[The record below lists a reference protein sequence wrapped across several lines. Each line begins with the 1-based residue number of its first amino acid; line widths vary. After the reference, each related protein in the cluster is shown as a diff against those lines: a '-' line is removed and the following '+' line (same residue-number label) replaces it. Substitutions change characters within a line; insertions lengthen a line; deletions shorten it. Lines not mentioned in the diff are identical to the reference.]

1 MKNIAFYIASR
12 YLLSRKGSTAVTF
25 ITWLAAGAMTVAV
38 TAMFVIISV
47 FSGLEDLNKD
57 LISNLH
63 ADLTLKSTTGKTM
76 KDFDRISSIL
86 KNNKDISHFSRVIE
100 EKVYISYNGKGDI
113 AYLRGVDSA
122 YTQVNPIDK
131 DVFYGSY
138 PSFKYSNEVLM
149 ENSLDNRLSI
159 PVPSK
164 TSSATLFMP
173 KPGTGIINKEE
184 DIYNK
189 KDILVTGVFPGK
201 DQLDNY
207 IIAPV
212 ELTEEL
218 LGLPKHS
225 AYQVV
230 IKLKNPENADAVKQ
244 QLMSSLGE
252 PIRGEKAPS
261 GQKIEI
267 KTKQEENAAFWKM
280 INTEKLFI
288 YLIFALVIFITTFNL
303 AGAIIIL
310 QLDKKEQ
317 AKSLVSLGFPLSHLR
332 QVYFYTGVLIV
343 ILGIVSGL
351 ILGTVLCYFQQY
363 TEFFRANETL
373 PFPVKIVGK
382 NYLTV
387 SVTAALL
394 GFGISWVFSKISKDY
409 ITKN

>member
-1 MKNIAFYIASR
+1 LKNIAFYIASR
-12 YLLSRKGSTAVTF
+12 YLLSKKGSTAVTF
-25 ITWLAAGAMTVAV
+25 ITWLAVGAMTVAV

-47 FSGLEDLNKD
+47 FSGLEDLNKE

-63 ADLTLKSTTGKTM
+63 ADLTIKSSSGKTL
-76 KDFDRISSIL
+76 KDFDKINSVL
-86 KNNKDISHFSRVIE
+86 KNNKEISNFSRVIE

-122 YTQVNPIDK
+122 YTKVNPINK
-131 DVFYGSY
+131 YVFYGAY

-159 PVPSK
+159 PVPS
-164 TSSATLFMP
+164 SSDYATIFMP

-189 KDILVTGVFPGK
+189 KDILVSGVFAGK

-218 LGLPKHS
+218 LNLPKHS
-225 AYQVV
+225 AYQIV
-230 IKLKNPENADAVKQ
+230 IKLKNPENTDSVKQ
-244 QLMSSLGE
+244 QLISSLG
-252 PIRGEKAPS
+252 KN
-261 GQKIEI
+261 IEV
-267 KTKQEENAAFWKM
+267 KTKEEENAAFWKM

-317 AKSLVSLGFPLSHLR
+317 AKSLISLGFPLSHLR

-343 ILGIVSGL
+343 VLGIISGL
-351 ILGTVLCYFQQY
+351 LIGTGLCYFQQF
-363 TEFFRANETL
+363 TEFFKANETL

-382 NYLTV
+382 NYITV
-387 SVTAALL
+387 AVTASLF
-394 GFGISWVFSKISKDY
+394 GFGISWAFSKISKDY

>member
-12 YLLSRKGSTAVTF
+12 YLLSKKGSTAVTF
-25 ITWLAAGAMTVAV
+25 ITWLAVGAMTVAV

-63 ADLTLKSTTGKTM
+63 ADLTIKSSSGKTI
-76 KDFDRISSIL
+76 KNLSKIDEILKKEKEISS
-86 KNNKDISHFSRVIE
+86 FSKVIE
-100 EKVYISYNGKGDI
+100 EKIYISYNGKGDI

-122 YTQVNPIDK
+122 YTKVNPIDK

-138 PSFKYSNEVLM
+138 PSFDYSNEVLM

-159 PVPSK
+159 PVA
-164 TSSATLFMP
+164 SSSNYATLFMP

-207 IIAPV
+207 IISPI

-218 LGLPKHS
+218 LSLPKNS
-225 AYQVV
+225 AYQIV
-230 IKLKNPENADAVKQ
+230 IKLKNPDNTDAVKQ
-244 QLMSSLGE
+244 KLLSSLG
-252 PIRGEKAPS
+252 KN
-261 GQKIEI
+261 IEI
-267 KTKQEENAAFWKM
+267 KTKEEENAAFWKM

-317 AKSLVSLGFPLSHLR
+317 AKSLISLGFPLSHLR
-332 QVYFYTGVLIV
+332 RIYFYTGGLIV
-343 ILGIVSGL
+343 ILGIISGL
-351 ILGTVLCYFQQY
+351 ILGTALCYFQLY
-363 TEFFRANETL
+363 TEFFKANETL
-373 PFPVKIVGK
+373 PFPVRIVGK
-382 NYLTV
+382 NYFTV
-387 SVTAALL
+387 AITASLF
-394 GFGISWVFSKISKDY
+394 GFIISWVFSKISKEY

>member
-12 YLLSRKGSTAVTF
+12 YLLSKKGSTAVTF
-25 ITWLAAGAMTVAV
+25 ITWLAVGAMTVAV

-47 FSGLEDLNKD
+47 FSGLEDLNKE

-63 ADLTLKSTTGKTM
+63 ADLTIKSNSGKTL
-76 KDFDRISSIL
+76 KDFDNINTIL
-86 KNNKDISHFSRVIE
+86 KNNKEISHFSRVIE

-122 YTQVNPIDK
+122 YTKVNPIDK
-131 DVFYGSY
+131 DIFYGAY
-138 PSFKYSNEVLM
+138 PGFKYSNEVLM

-159 PVPSK
+159 PVPSN
-164 TSSATLFMP
+164 SDYATLFMP

-207 IIAPV
+207 IIAPI

-218 LGLPKHS
+218 LNLPKHS
-225 AYQVV
+225 AYQIV
-230 IKLKNPENADAVKQ
+230 IKLKNPDNTNLVKQ
-244 QLMSSLGE
+244 QLLSSLG
-252 PIRGEKAPS
+252 KNVD
-261 GQKIEI
+261 I
-267 KTKQEENAAFWKM
+267 KTKEEENAAFWKM

-310 QLDKKEQ
+310 QLDKKQQ
-317 AKSLVSLGFPLSHLR
+317 AKSLVSLGLPLSHLR
-332 QVYFYTGVLIV
+332 QIYFYTGILIV
-343 ILGIVSGL
+343 VLGIISGL
-351 ILGTVLCYFQQY
+351 ILGTALCFFQQY
-363 TEFFRANETL
+363 TEFFKANETL

-382 NYLTV
+382 NYLIV
-387 SVTAALL
+387 AVTAALF

>member
-1 MKNIAFYIASR
+1 MSK
-12 YLLSRKGSTAVTF
+12 KGSTAVTF
-25 ITWLAAGAMTVAV
+25 ITWLAVGAMTVAV

-63 ADLTLKSTTGKTM
+63 ADLTLKSASGKTL
-76 KDFDRISSIL
+76 KDFDKINSVL
-86 KNNKDISHFSRVIE
+86 KNNKEISNFSRVIE

-122 YTQVNPIDK
+122 YTKVNPINK
-131 DVFYGSY
+131 DVFYGAY
-138 PSFKYSNEVLM
+138 PSFRYSNEVLM

-159 PVPSK
+159 PVPS
-164 TSSATLFMP
+164 TSDYATIFMP

-189 KDILVTGVFPGK
+189 KDILVSGVFAGK

-218 LGLPKHS
+218 LNLPKHS
-225 AYQVV
+225 AYQIV
-230 IKLKNPENADAVKQ
+230 IKLKNPENADSVKQ
-244 QLMSSLGE
+244 KLISSLGK
-252 PIRGEKAPS
+252 G
-261 GQKIEI
+261 IEI
-267 KTKQEENAAFWKM
+267 KTKEEENAAFWKM

-317 AKSLVSLGFPLSHLR
+317 AKSLISLGFPLSHLR

-343 ILGIVSGL
+343 ILGIISGL
-351 ILGTVLCYFQQY
+351 ILGTGLCYFQQF
-363 TEFFRANETL
+363 TEFFKANETL

-382 NYLTV
+382 NYLIV
-387 SVTAALL
+387 AVTASLF
-394 GFGISWVFSKISKDY
+394 GFGISWTFSKISKDY

>member
-1 MKNIAFYIASR
+1 MSK
-12 YLLSRKGSTAVTF
+12 KGSTAVTF
-25 ITWLAAGAMTVAV
+25 ITWLAVGAMTVAV

-47 FSGLEDLNKD
+47 FSGLEDLNKE

-63 ADLTLKSTTGKTM
+63 ADLTLKSSSGKTL
-76 KDFDRISSIL
+76 KDFDKINSVL
-86 KNNKDISHFSRVIE
+86 KNNKEISNFSRVIE

-122 YTQVNPIDK
+122 YTKVNPINK
-131 DVFYGSY
+131 DVFYGAY

-159 PVPSK
+159 PVPS
-164 TSSATLFMP
+164 SSDYATIFMP
-173 KPGTGIINKEE
+173 KPGTGIINKEK

-189 KDILVTGVFPGK
+189 KDILVSGVFAGK

-218 LGLPKHS
+218 LNLPKHS
-225 AYQVV
+225 AYQIV
-230 IKLKNPENADAVKQ
+230 IKLKNPENTDSVKQ
-244 QLMSSLGE
+244 QLISSLGKN
-252 PIRGEKAPS
+252 IDV
-261 GQKIEI
+261 
-267 KTKQEENAAFWKM
+267 KTKEEENAAFWKM

-317 AKSLVSLGFPLSHLR
+317 AKSLISLGFPLSHLR

-343 ILGIVSGL
+343 VLGIISGL
-351 ILGTVLCYFQQY
+351 LIGTGLCYFQQF
-363 TEFFRANETL
+363 TEFFKANETL

-382 NYLTV
+382 NYITV
-387 SVTAALL
+387 AVTASLF
-394 GFGISWVFSKISKDY
+394 GFGISWAFSKISKDY

>member
-12 YLLSRKGSTAVTF
+12 YLLAKKGSTAVTF
-25 ITWLAAGAMTVAV
+25 ITWLSVGAMMVAV

-63 ADLTLKSTTGKTM
+63 ADLTLKSASGKTV
-76 KDFDRISSIL
+76 KDLDKVTHVL
-86 KNNKDISHFSRVIE
+86 NNNKAISNFSRVIE
-100 EKVYISYNGKGDI
+100 EKVYVNYKGKGDI

-122 YTQVNPIDK
+122 YIKVNPIDK
-131 DVFYGSY
+131 DVFYGTY

-149 ENSLDNRLSI
+149 ETNLHNRLSI
-159 PVPSK
+159 PIDS
-164 TSSATLFMP
+164 TSSYATIFMP

-189 KDILVTGVFPGK
+189 RDFLVTGVFPGK
-201 DQLDNY
+201 EQLDSY
-207 IIAPV
+207 IIAPI

-218 LGLPKHS
+218 LNLPKKS
-225 AYQVV
+225 AYEIV

-244 QLMSSLGE
+244 SLLNSLG
-252 PIRGEKAPS
+252 KN
-261 GQKIEI
+261 IEI
-267 KTKQEENAAFWKM
+267 KTKEEENAAFWKM
-280 INTEKLFI
+280 INTEKMFI

-317 AKSLVSLGFPLSHLR
+317 SRSLISLGFPISHLR
-332 QVYFYTGVLIV
+332 MTYFYTGLLIV
-343 ILGIVSGL
+343 ISGVISGL
-351 ILGTVLCYFQQY
+351 ILGTILCYFQLY
-363 TEFFRANETL
+363 TEFFKANEIL

-382 NYLTV
+382 NYLIVALTA
-387 SVTAALL
+387 SV
-394 GFGISWVFSKISKDY
+394 FGIMISWFFSKIGKDY
-409 ITKN
+409 ITKS

>member
-12 YLLSRKGSTAVTF
+12 YLLSKKGSTAVTF
-25 ITWLAAGAMTVAV
+25 ITWLAVGAMTVAV

-63 ADLTLKSTTGKTM
+63 ADLTLKSSTGKTI
-76 KDFDRISSIL
+76 KNIDKVDNVLKSDKEISS
-86 KNNKDISHFSRVIE
+86 FSKVIE
-100 EKVYISYNGKGDI
+100 EKIYISYNGKGDI

-122 YTQVNPIDK
+122 YTKVNPIDK

-138 PSFKYSNEVLM
+138 PSFEYSNEVLM

-159 PVPSK
+159 PIA
-164 TSSATLFMP
+164 SSGDYATLFMP

-189 KDILVTGVFPGK
+189 KDILITGVFPGK

-207 IIAPV
+207 IISPI
-212 ELTEEL
+212 ELTQEL
-218 LGLPKHS
+218 LNLPKHS
-225 AYQVV
+225 AYQIV
-230 IKLKNPENADAVKQ
+230 IKLKNPDNTDSVKQ
-244 QLMSSLGE
+244 RLLSSLG
-252 PIRGEKAPS
+252 KDV
-261 GQKIEI
+261 EI
-267 KTKQEENAAFWKM
+267 KTKEEENAAFWKM

-317 AKSLVSLGFPLSHLR
+317 AKSLISLGFPLSHLR
-332 QVYFYTGVLIV
+332 RIYFYTGILIV
-343 ILGIVSGL
+343 VLGVISGL
-351 ILGTVLCYFQQY
+351 ILGTALCYFQLY
-363 TEFFRANETL
+363 TEFFKANETL
-373 PFPVKIVGK
+373 PFPVRIVGK
-382 NYLTV
+382 NYFTV
-387 SVTAALL
+387 AITASLF
-394 GFGISWVFSKISKDY
+394 GFIISWAFSKISKEY

>member
-1 MKNIAFYIASR
+1 MSK
-12 YLLSRKGSTAVTF
+12 KGSTAVTF
-25 ITWLAAGAMTVAV
+25 ITWLAVGAMTVAV

-63 ADLTLKSTTGKTM
+63 ADLTIKSNSGKTIKNLSEVDKILKS
-76 KDFDRISSIL
+76 
-86 KNNKDISHFSRVIE
+86 NKDISSFSKVIE
-100 EKVYISYNGKGDI
+100 EKIYISYNGKGDI

-122 YTQVNPIDK
+122 YTKVNPIDK

-138 PSFKYSNEVLM
+138 PSFEYSNEVLM
-149 ENSLDNRLSI
+149 ENSLANRLSV
-159 PVPSK
+159 PVA
-164 TSSATLFMP
+164 SSSSYATLFMP

-207 IIAPV
+207 IISPI

-218 LGLPKHS
+218 LSLPKNS
-225 AYQVV
+225 AYQIV
-230 IKLKNPENADAVKQ
+230 IKLKNPDNTDSVKQ
-244 QLMSSLGE
+244 KLLSSLG
-252 PIRGEKAPS
+252 KN
-261 GQKIEI
+261 IEI
-267 KTKQEENAAFWKM
+267 KTKEEENAAFWKM

-317 AKSLVSLGFPLSHLR
+317 AKSLISLGFPLSHLR
-332 QVYFYTGVLIV
+332 RIYFYTGGLIV
-343 ILGIVSGL
+343 VLGIISGL
-351 ILGTVLCYFQQY
+351 ILGTILCYFQLY
-363 TEFFRANETL
+363 TEFFKANEIL
-373 PFPVKIVGK
+373 PFPVRIVGK

-387 SVTAALL
+387 AATASLF
-394 GFGISWVFSKISKDY
+394 GFIISWVFSKISKEY